1 MVRLHRIE
9 AFRYRKSFGISK
21 GALLYSALWETIQLN
36 VERPD
41 HIYSTLLSNLVS
53 SDRDA
58 TGNRVV
64 EDVKHRNE

>member
-1 MVRLHRIE
+1 MARLHRDE

-36 VERPD
+36 VEQPD
-41 HIYSTLLSNLVS
+41 HIYLTLLSNLVS
-53 SDRDA
+53 SDRGLVG
-58 TGNRVV
+58 TQTV